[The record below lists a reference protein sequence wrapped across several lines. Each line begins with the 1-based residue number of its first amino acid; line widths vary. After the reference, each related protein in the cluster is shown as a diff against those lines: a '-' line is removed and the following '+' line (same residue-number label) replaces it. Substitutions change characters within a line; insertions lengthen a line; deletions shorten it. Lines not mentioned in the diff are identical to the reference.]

1 MNTKKIHLASVYLT
15 LLSLLLEIAIN
26 QGWIET
32 GIQGIVFGISL
43 GLMLLAMGL
52 NVKVIRTMGVP
63 EKAKKTSQLLTLA
76 IAVYAF
82 LVYGLE
88 VI

>member
-63 EKAKKTSQLLTLA
+63 EKAKKTSQFLTLI